1 MEEYE
6 KRRLEKLVEDP
17 LAAFDEVNNNAWKN
31 KSDPEVSSFIK
42 NIREKI
48 INEEDRGMKYSMVV
62 AYMSALREKVCDDS
76 KSFLEYTI
84 NNIRI
89 KDYLSHKLNN

>member
-6 KRRLEKLVEDP
+6 KRRLEKLVKDP
-17 LAAFDEVNNNAWKN
+17 IAVFDEINKNAWKN
-31 KSDPEVSSFIK
+31 KDDPESSSFIK
-42 NIREKI
+42 KIRDRI
-48 INEEDRGMKYSMVV
+48 INEEDREMKYAMVRM
-62 AYMSALREKVCDDS
+62 YMLALREKICGDS

-89 KDYLSHKLNN
+89 KDYFSRKLNN